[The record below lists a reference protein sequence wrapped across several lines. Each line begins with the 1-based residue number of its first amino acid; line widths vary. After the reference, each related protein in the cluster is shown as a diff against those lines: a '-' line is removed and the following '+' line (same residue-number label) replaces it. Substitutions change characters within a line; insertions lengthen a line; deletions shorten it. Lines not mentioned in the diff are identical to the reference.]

1 MFETRLV
8 ASLSQLGISILARAN
23 SLYNMS
29 LLLFSLSSNQP
40 PAKKAT
46 WRKKG
51 KRIRHMKKRKET
63 ENGNTPGSDEVKN
76 CISNHCTLL
85 GAQPSS
91 WRELRTMK
99 GPLCMNAALRLH
111 RQGRAQG
118 KLMEPDLWSR
128 LCISRER
135 WFFQTA
141 NALAKKARPYL
152 VFKYTKFY
160 YLISGSQLCQNQK
173 LQSVFSFVSTVVEW
187 LIQTERSSTIC
198 FVWLVCTWDT

>member
-1 MFETRLV
+1 MPGWRVHISPKYNRTGRTLHVETGHKYSNRLLSLPMFETRLV

-99 GPLCMNAALRLH
+99 DPLCMNTAKRL
-111 RQGRAQG
+111 Q
-118 KLMEPDLWSR
+118 
-128 LCISRER
+128 
-135 WFFQTA
+135 
-141 NALAKKARPYL
+141 
-152 VFKYTKFY
+152 
-160 YLISGSQLCQNQK
+160 
-173 LQSVFSFVSTVVEW
+173 
-187 LIQTERSSTIC
+187 
-198 FVWLVCTWDT
+198 